1 MKFSTAFKA
10 GFNIFSTEKVNN
22 PRSFGVSKSSG
33 RKLYATETGLKF
45 HSGANKALKGMK
57 WR

>member
-10 GFNIFSTEKVNN
+10 GFNVFATEKGTNTK
-22 PRSFGVSKSSG
+22 SFGVSKSSG
-33 RKLYATETGLKF
+33 RKLYAAETGLKF
-45 HSGANKALKGMK
+45 RSGANKALKGMK